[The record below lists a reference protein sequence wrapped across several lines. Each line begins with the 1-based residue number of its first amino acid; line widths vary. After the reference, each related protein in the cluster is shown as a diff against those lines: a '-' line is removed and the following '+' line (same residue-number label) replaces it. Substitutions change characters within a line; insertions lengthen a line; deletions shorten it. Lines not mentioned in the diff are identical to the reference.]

1 MPQTTFSPDWLN
13 QFASEPYA
21 VLGLSVAADDRR
33 LLKRYHAI
41 AKLLHPD
48 SYAADPASRDFAEQL
63 LKRLI
68 NPAYHQLKH
77 EKARTEVIALLRLR
91 ARSLSPEE
99 ALLPKSDIVQQLVRV
114 SAQEIDVFYE
124 QAIANLAESQFQP
137 IGQFEYITQ
146 QLAELNLL
154 YLHLKSGEPPL
165 REKRSGIVSA
175 TQAKP
180 AQFTPSPT
188 ETAHVAVNY
197 AQKHYRR
204 AQEYAKKGVWA
215 QVVVELRDAIRLEPD
230 RSEYHSLLAT
240 AYLMQNL
247 TGMAKVHFRQALKFN
262 PNDPLALRYAARL
275 NLTPPPSVPPTRSS
289 SSPKPMNGTAPR
301 GSGGGLFGLFAKRK

>member
-13 QFASEPYA
+13 QFASDPYA
-21 VLGLSVAADDRR
+21 VLGLSVAADERR
-33 LLKRYHAI
+33 ILKRYHAI

-48 SYAADPASRDFAEQL
+48 SYAADPTLRDLAEQL

-68 NPAYHQLKH
+68 NPAYHQLKQ
-77 EKARTEVIALLRLR
+77 EKVRSEVVALLRLR

-99 ALLPKSDIVQQLVRV
+99 ALLPKSDIAQQLVRV
-114 SAQEIDVFYE
+114 SAQEVDVFYE
-124 QAIANLAESQFQP
+124 QAIANLADSQLQP

-146 QLAELNLL
+146 QLTELNLL
-154 YLHLKSGEPPL
+154 YLHLKSGELPF

-275 NLTPPPSVPPTRSS
+275 NLTPPPSVPPTRGLSS
-289 SSPKPMNGTAPR
+289 QPMNRSMPK